1 MKKWLLL
8 LLLSAGM
15 SFGSAARSFPPE
27 WARYLTEEYLAE
39 VQTGRNERNLP
50 EREFL
55 DELLNGCRTNLA
67 RQVQVRVS
75 DFAELEKRAR
85 DGAATVVYSSRTQF
99 STDVDLRLVVTRTYY
114 DPETGEGCALACIG
128 KEEARRYYRSE
139 IDAFLE
145 RVDHTLA
152 LVCDYVGAGF
162 KGRAKSE
169 LEALLPRFGMQDEAF
184 LWLRIFGF
192 PSDEYAAL
200 SSSRNER
207 EHSVKRMLA
216 DLQHATTICLICSA
230 ELFGTPHA
238 ALSQELKGRLSAEG
252 CSFTDDPA
260 RADWV
265 VRVEVSA
272 REYNRLAMEARTL
285 YFSYVDASVSIDKA
299 VASQRICE
307 EGLSVKGGHT
317 ISYEEAARAACRE
330 LVGRIGELV
339 VKTLQQ

>member
-15 SFGSAARSFPPE
+15 SFGCAARSFPPE
-27 WARYLTEEYLAE
+27 WARYLTGEYLAE

-50 EREFL
+50 ERAFL

-67 RQVQVRVS
+67 RQVRVRVS

-99 STDVDLRLVVTRTYY
+99 STDVDLRLVVTRTCY

-128 KEEARRYYRSE
+128 KEEAHRYYRSE

-152 LVCDYVGAGF
+152 LANDYVRSGF

-184 LWLRIFGF
+184 FWLRVFGF
-192 PSDEYAAL
+192 PPEEYAAL
-200 SSSRNER
+200 SSSRNDR

-216 DLQHATTICLICSA
+216 ELQHATTICLICSA
-230 ELFGTPHA
+230 ELFGSRYA
-238 ALSQELKGRLSAEG
+238 ALQQLLKGRLSAQG
-252 CSFTDDPA
+252 CSFTEDPA

-265 VRVEVSA
+265 VRVEASA
-272 REYNRLAMEARTL
+272 REYNRLTTEARTL
-285 YFSYVDASVSIDKA
+285 YFAYVDAAVSIDK
-299 VASQRICE
+299 VVTSQRICE

-317 ISYEEAARAACRE
+317 ISYEEAARAAGRE
-330 LVGRIGELV
+330 LAERLGSLV
-339 VKTLQQ
+339 LHAIKE